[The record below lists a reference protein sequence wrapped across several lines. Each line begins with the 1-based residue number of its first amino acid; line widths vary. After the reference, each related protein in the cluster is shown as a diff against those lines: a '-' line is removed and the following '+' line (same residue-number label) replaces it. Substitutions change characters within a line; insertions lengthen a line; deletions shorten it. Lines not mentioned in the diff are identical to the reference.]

1 MVCLQSSFAQK
12 NLAWEKSQSIR
23 VKSASAD
30 LWCQCLP
37 CFTTHIC
44 ALCANSTSSWY
55 EGNKELL
62 FLEGTQKNNLSHTW
76 ISSKEDQPHVSKSK
90 EDKSFVSA
98 AMRYTLLSRKGRE
111 EGAERKRAQP
121 IIFYFFFLRKKM
133 MCNSR
138 RRRPCRSPYFHPS
151 QQGLCQRSDRT
162 TQKYPTNS
170 RPRVRSR
177 GTAASRN
184 LRPRLCSRH
193 LLHRGSRAGTG
204 ASGREEA
211 STRWEGSGEAGW
223 RLDGGWMEP
232 VGARR
237 GPPGGETGPAAAGAG
252 WLPCSCLHLLL
263 LPASRAPKPGPQARQ
278 AAWKPARQLSLQA
291 LATAWERSGEGKTAK
306 NRTIELDLFFF
317 FFLLFKPNFQERC
330 HLPSGAPPCYS
341 YLGTLLYSV

>member
-121 IIFYFFFLRKKM
+121 IIFWFFFWGKRWCATAGEDVPAAPPISIRLSKACAKGQTGPRKNIPPTPDPGRGAEELR
-133 MCNSR
+133 
-138 RRRPCRSPYFHPS
+138 
-151 QQGLCQRSDRT
+151 QAATSDRGSALGISST
-162 TQKYPTNS
+162 EG
-170 RPRVRSR
+170 R
-177 GTAASRN
+177 GPGKGLDPLGR
-184 LRPRLCSRH
+184 LR
-193 LLHRGSRAGTG
+193 GG
-204 ASGREEA
+204 
-211 STRWEGSGEAGW
+211 WMEAGW
-223 RLDGGWMEP
+223 RLDGAWSPSGP
-232 VGARR
+232 VGVRLAVRR
-237 GPPGGETGPAAAGAG
+237 CRRRQGPADCRV
-252 WLPCSCLHLLL
+252 LVSTCCC
-263 LPASRAPKPGPQARQ
+263 
-278 AAWKPARQLSLQA
+278 SLQA
-291 LATAWERSGEGKTAK
+291 ELPNPARRHGRLLGNLPGSSAYRHSPQLGRGAGRERLQK
-306 NRTIELDLFFF
+306 IE
-317 FFLLFKPNFQERC
+317 Q
-330 HLPSGAPPCYS
+330 
-341 YLGTLLYSV
+341 